1 MTASS
6 HQRGSTMRRFLLPGV
21 LVYPALAIAG
31 AITHRQ
37 ALSLAALLV
46 LLTVVLLPMLAVG
59 RLTAW
64 LIWIGGS
71 AGMLA
76 LASHGLLPVAL
87 DLVPVLINALL
98 AWFFGRTLVAGR
110 QPLIAHFISA
120 IEGPSRLAL
129 TGVARYARH
138 LTMFWTALLS
148 TQALVL
154 TLLLLCAR
162 PGGLFADMGLSSPL
176 EVPAVLATT
185 YSHLGSYALMIAAFL
200 CEYAFRRVHLR
211 HVPHLSLHR
220 LAMQLMVRWP
230 QLVRGYG
237 SVSP

>member
-6 HQRGSTMRRFLLPGV
+6 HQRGTTMRRFLLPGV

-37 ALSLAALLV
+37 ELSLAALLV
-46 LLTVVLLPMLAVG
+46 LLTVVLLPGLVAG
-59 RLTAW
+59 RLFAW
-64 LIWIGGS
+64 AIWIGGS
-71 AGMLA
+71 TGMLA
-76 LASHGLLPVAL
+76 LASRGWLPVVL
-87 DLVPVLINALL
+87 DLIPVLVNALL
-98 AWFFGRTLVAGR
+98 AWFFGRTLKAGR
-110 QPLIAHFISA
+110 QPLIAHFIAA

-129 TGVARYARH
+129 PGVARYARH
-138 LTMFWTALLS
+138 LTAFWTVLLS

-154 TLLLLCAR
+154 AFLLLCVR
-162 PGGLFADMGLSSPL
+162 PGGLLADMGVSSPL
-176 EVPAVLATT
+176 AVPAVLATA
-185 YSHLGSYALMIAAFL
+185 YSHLGSYALMVAAFL

-220 LAMQLMVRWP
+220 LAIQLMVRWP